1 MKFYTCK
8 KKNMHKAND
17 KRFIKH
23 IIQASRQNFHIF
35 THLLVF
41 APSTD
46 VTIIYIRKQ
55 NLKILHGPR
64 SRARL

>member
-1 MKFYTCK
+1 
-8 KKNMHKAND
+8 MHKAND

-23 IIQASRQNFHIF
+23 VSLDSRQNFYTF
-35 THLLVF
+35 PHLLIF

-46 VTIIYIRKQ
+46 VNIIYIRKQ
-55 NLKILHGPR
+55 SLKILSGPS